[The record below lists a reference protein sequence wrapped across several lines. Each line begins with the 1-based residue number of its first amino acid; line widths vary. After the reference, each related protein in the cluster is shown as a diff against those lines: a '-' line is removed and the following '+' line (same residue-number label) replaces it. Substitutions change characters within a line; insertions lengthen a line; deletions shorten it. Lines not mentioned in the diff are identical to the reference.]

1 MILEQLLNQATQPTP
16 PQPQT
21 VTEFSEPEEPVQESF
36 PEYLLIDPQIVGY
49 PDLEMQKDI
58 YTWVASGLP
67 FDSYSLKDL
76 GAGRGDFYRH
86 LDALGKAK
94 YVDYHGIESNPNLV
108 NVGRTKYDGIN
119 LINNNYLDF
128 DLTTDYTIL
137 IGTLNED
144 NGEDKWERFKK
155 TIEYCMKSTSTASIL
170 ILASDMDGFDGFC
183 DYPIGEVVKILGSGI
198 RFNIDYSEF
207 KDIYKLTVHNGGF
220 D

>member
-1 MILEQLLNQATQPTP
+1 MILEQLLNQSTQPIP
-16 PQPQT
+16 PQPQS
-21 VTEFSEPEEPVQESF
+21 VTEPSEPEEQGQEF
-36 PEYLLIDPQIVGY
+36 VPEYLLNDPQIVGY
-49 PDLEMQKDI
+49 PDVEMQEYI
-58 YTWVASGLP
+58 YKWVSDCLP
-67 FDSYSLKDL
+67 FDSYTLKDL
-76 GAGRGDFYRH
+76 GAGRGDFYKH
-86 LDALGKAK
+86 LDDVGKAK

-119 LINNNYLDF
+119 LINNNYFDF

-183 DYPIGEVVKILGSGI
+183 DYPMDEVVKILGSGI